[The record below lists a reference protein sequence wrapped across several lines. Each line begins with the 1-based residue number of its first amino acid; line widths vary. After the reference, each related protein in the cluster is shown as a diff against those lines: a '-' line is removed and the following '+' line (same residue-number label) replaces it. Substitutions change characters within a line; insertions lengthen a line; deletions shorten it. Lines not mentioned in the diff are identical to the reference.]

1 MYWVGMARES
11 MTKSAGRLTARV
23 GVPTLL
29 LRSRVIASEG
39 SNCVVCG
46 NPLGEPE
53 ITGCDRLLGTPGRFS
68 VARCAVC
75 GTGRTFP
82 SLDDEELGALY
93 PSGYGPHDNSRMI
106 LPLRMISRWIRARQ
120 ARASWREPPVH
131 ALHPRPPGRGLD
143 VGCGRGD
150 LDVMLASH
158 GWRMSGIEPSPEACA
173 TAAARGVDA
182 RCGTLK
188 TVELER
194 EAFDAVIFRHSLEH
208 TNDPVGDLR
217 RVAGSLAP
225 GGLLLVSV
233 PNFGCWQA
241 RRFAGYWYH
250 LDLPRHRSH
259 FTERSLRMA
268 VEAAGLDCVQV
279 ETATSGLGLPGSVQY
294 RLFGRCVFPGGL
306 ALRVASGLAGLTR
319 PLARLL
325 NRLGGGGDE
334 LHAVARRAIASST
347 SSATASAGPG

>member
-1 MYWVGMARES
+1 M
-11 MTKSAGRLTARV
+11 
-23 GVPTLL
+23 P
-29 LRSRVIASEG
+29 
-39 SNCVVCG
+39 
-46 NPLGEPE
+46 
-53 ITGCDRLLGTPGRFS
+53 
-68 VARCAVC
+68 
-75 GTGRTFP
+75 
-82 SLDDEELGALY
+82 
-93 PSGYGPHDNSRMI
+93 
-106 LPLRMISRWIRARQ
+106 LPLRLISRAIRARQ
-120 ARASWREPPVH
+120 SRAAWREEPVRS
-131 ALHPRPPGRGLD
+131 LHGRPPGRGLD

-150 LDVMLASH
+150 LDVMLAGH

-188 TVELER
+188 TVELESD
-194 EAFDAVIFRHSLEH
+194 AFDAVIFRHSLEH

-241 RRFAGYWYH
+241 RRFGGYWYH

-259 FTERSLRMA
+259 FTERSLRLA
-268 VEAAGLDCVQV
+268 IEQAGLECVNV
-279 ETATSGLGLPGSVQY
+279 STLTSGLGLPGSVQY

-306 ALRVASGLAGLTR
+306 ALRVASGLAALTR